1 MTIKRRLFLSNL
13 MMIAVPVVIAAI
25 AGSICIAIIFG
36 VFKNGTSLGLEGTDE
51 FYFAS
56 KGAVEFAEEYL
67 EGSLSEDSRQNLQK
81 LLDSSFM
88 RMEIRCS
95 GKSVYAY
102 GNTADS
108 DDRLIAASDLL
119 QTDGAAASSGS
130 RSIYK
135 TTEMIDDKQYDI
147 YILCTQSEKMGE
159 NLKTVIAFSCILLVF
174 VVFLSIYIMNRVMT
188 RFVFR
193 KIEDPL
199 DMLMT
204 GAEELGRGNLDF
216 RIDYDRNDEFT
227 SVCGAFNAMASR
239 LKLSVEQT
247 KQNDK
252 NRKQLM
258 ADISHD
264 LRSPL
269 TSIRA
274 YVEGLL
280 DGIVETPQLRQNY
293 LLTIKRK
300 AEEIDRL
307 VNQIFT
313 FSKLEL
319 DGYSVEMQT
328 VRLDLETADIIAELS
343 DEYEKKNLKLITE
356 TLEPCKADINRELF
370 SRVIRNIT
378 DNSAKYKTAAVAEVR
393 VSLKKAG
400 RSCMLRIADNGPG
413 VPEEALPKLFNV
425 FYRTDPARRNTAGG
439 SGLGLAISSNAIKNM
454 GGIITAENAAEGG
467 LAIVITLPA
476 KEDNANE

>member
-1 MTIKRRLFLSNL
+1 MTIKRRLLLSNL
-13 MMIAVPVVIAAI
+13 MMIAVPVAIAAI
-25 AGSICIAIIFG
+25 VGSICIAIILG
-36 VFKNGTSLGLEGTDE
+36 AFKNGTSLGLEGTDE

-56 KGAVEFAEEYL
+56 KSAVEFAEEYI
-67 EGSLSEDSRQNLQK
+67 EGGLTENSRYTLQR

-88 RMEIRCS
+88 RMKIRC
-95 GKSVYAY
+95 GDTSVYDY
-102 GNTADS
+102 GDKTACDEK
-108 DDRLIAASDLL
+108 LIAASDLL
-119 QTDGAAASSGS
+119 QANGAAASDGT

-135 TTEMIDDKQYDI
+135 TTETADNKDYDI
-147 YILCTQSEKMGE
+147 YILCTQSEKMGS
-159 NLKTVIAFSCILLVF
+159 NLKAVIAFSCILLV
-174 VVFLSIYIMNRVMT
+174 VAVFLSIYVMNRILI

-193 KIEDPL
+193 KIEAPL
-199 DMLMT
+199 DILMT
-204 GAEELGRGNLDF
+204 GADELGNGNLDF
-216 RIDYDRNDEFT
+216 RIDYDKNDEFT
-227 SVCGAFNAMASR
+227 SVCNAFNTMAVR

-247 KQNDK
+247 KQNDE

-269 TSIRA
+269 TSIKA

-280 DGIVETPQLRQNY
+280 DGIAETPQLRQNY

-319 DGYSVEMQT
+319 DGYHVEMQT
-328 VRLDLETADIIAELS
+328 VRLDLEIADIISGFS

-370 SRVIRNIT
+370 ARVIRNIT

-393 VSLKKAG
+393 ISLKKTD
-400 RSCMLRIADNGPG
+400 RCCTLRISDNGPG
-413 VPEEALPKLFNV
+413 VPEETLPKLFNV
-425 FYRTDPARRNTAGG
+425 FYRTDPARQNTAGG
-439 SGLGLAISSNAIKNM
+439 SGLGLAISAKAINSM
-454 GGIITAENAAEGG
+454 GGLITAENTAQSG

-476 KEDNANE
+476 MEDNVNG

>member
-1 MTIKRRLFLSNL
+1 MTIKRRLLLSNL
-13 MMIAVPVVIAAI
+13 MMIAVPVIIAAI
-25 AGSICIAIIFG
+25 VGSICIAIIFG
-36 VFKNGTSLGLEGTDE
+36 VFKNGTSMGLEGTDE

-56 KGAVEFAEEYL
+56 KGAVEFAEEYI
-67 EGSLSEDSRQNLQK
+67 EGNLSEDGRQNLQR
-81 LLDSSFM
+81 LLDNSFM
-88 RMEIRCS
+88 RMEIRC
-95 GKSVYAY
+95 GGDTVYAY
-102 GNTADS
+102 GNKTDS
-108 DDRLIAASDLL
+108 DDRLIAASKLL
-119 QTDGAAASSGS
+119 QTDGAASSGN

-135 TTEMIDDKQYDI
+135 TTETIDNKDYDI
-147 YILCTQSEKMGE
+147 YILCTQSEKMGA

-174 VVFLSIYIMNRVMT
+174 AVFLSIFIMNRLLT

-193 KIEDPL
+193 KIEYPIN
-199 DMLMT
+199 MLMR
-204 GAEELGRGNLDF
+204 GADELGKGNLDF
-216 RIDYDRNDEFT
+216 RISYDRNDEFST
-227 SVCGAFNAMASR
+227 VCSAFNAMAAR

-280 DGIVETPQLRQNY
+280 DGIAETPQLRQKY

-319 DGYSVEMQT
+319 DGYQVEMQT
-328 VRLDLETADIIAELS
+328 VKLDSEIEKILS
-343 DEYEKKNLKLITE
+343 DLADEYEKKNLNLITE
-356 TLEPCKADINRELF
+356 TLEPCRADINGELF
-370 SRVIRNIT
+370 ARVIRNII
-378 DNSAKYKTAAVAEVR
+378 DNSAKYKTAETGEVR
-393 VSLKKAG
+393 ISLKTTG
-400 RSCMLRIADNGPG
+400 RSCILRLADNGPG
-413 VPEEALPKLFNV
+413 VPEDALPKLFNV

-439 SGLGLAISSNAIKNM
+439 SGLGLAISAKAIKSM
-454 GGIITAENAAEGG
+454 GGLITAENAEEGG
-467 LAIVITLPA
+467 LAIVITLPL
-476 KEDNANE
+476 KEDNADG